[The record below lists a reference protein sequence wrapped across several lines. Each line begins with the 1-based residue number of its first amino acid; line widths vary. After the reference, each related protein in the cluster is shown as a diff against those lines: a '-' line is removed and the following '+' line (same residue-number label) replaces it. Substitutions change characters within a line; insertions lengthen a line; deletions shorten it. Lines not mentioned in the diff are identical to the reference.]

1 MYNYNLGTMMTFTI
15 VMGMVMIWLFGSFA
29 KRDSEDWNKTFE
41 RKGMKITR
49 IILMCIWGIYVV
61 APLIALIF
69 GWDKIRDSQKV
80 SYVSYLMLGLS
91 LFYYELTFR
100 QSPRSI
106 WVKIRKVFA
115 YILISGLYIAF
126 LPTTLLQ
133 LTTGKVAGVYG
144 NALGTI
150 LISNTLIYGISILII
165 WLLLKQYKRDKY
177 IPYTKNGIGKSAETS
192 ELPSTNKDIQQN
204 EILQN
209 NHVTIASSIEISPK
223 QKPNLKQTKQV
234 DGYVHRYLIY
244 YAILV
249 VIYLVFSSIGVIQG
263 WCTGIMSIIGVL
275 IFPSLLPIGLYKLI
289 SNMFDGRLNAGDN
302 KKRLLAYYLIYEIIL
317 VVLTIILL
325 ILSEPDEPD
334 TKGFFILMAI
344 MALLSFLPIGI
355 TYIKQLL
362 NDNTAE
368 QVDSVVHTEAPKKE
382 KRKIQINKKKLK
394 WVFAC
399 ALSFLVVIGGITLYK
414 YIHDDYLPKN
424 KLDKAV
430 ENILVKFK
438 DENTRTEYALYILSK
453 EHDWGYGQIKTNP
466 SWWRKGN
473 YDETIFFL
481 PQDGN
486 TYIKCFALFPYRE
499 EAYDWIE
506 SQAYLENPECQ
517 YHLGRIYYHGDEYY
531 IFKGTPYTTNENG
544 YERNVK
550 CDKEKAAY
558 WWLESAQNGYV
569 RAFNNIGLCYMD
581 GTGVK
586 KDMHKAIEWL
596 KKGAESGE
604 PYAQLNYG
612 DLFLNGV
619 EIVTGSHT
627 KKVPVSVYG
636 YVYDWE
642 TEEVFHYT
650 TLIPKDVEQAKYW
663 WKKAAAQGNEKAK
676 ERLQKI
682 YN

>member
-1 MYNYNLGTMMTFTI
+1 MTFTI
-15 VMGMVMIWLFGSFA
+15 IVGIVFFALFGKFA
-29 KRDSEDWNKTFE
+29 KRDSKDWNKTFE

-80 SYVSYLMLGLS
+80 SYVSYIMLGLS

-115 YILISGLYIAF
+115 YTLIGGLYIAIF
-126 LPTTLLQ
+126 PSTLLQ
-133 LTTGKVAGVYG
+133 FITGRVAGVYG
-144 NALGTI
+144 NAIGTI
-150 LISNTLIYGISILII
+150 LISNTLIYGSSILII

-177 IPYTKNGIGKSAETS
+177 VPYTKNGIEKSAETM
-192 ELPSTNKDIQQN
+192 ELPSIDKNIQQN

-209 NHVTIASSIEISPK
+209 NHVTIASSIEIPQK
-223 QKPNLKQTKQV
+223 QKPNLKLTKQV

-244 YAILV
+244 YVILV
-249 VIYLVFSSIGVIQG
+249 VIYLVFSSIGVIHG

-289 SNMFDGRLNAGDN
+289 SNMFDGRLNAGN
-302 KKRLLAYYLIYEIIL
+302 SKKRLLAYFLIYEIIL

-334 TKGFFILMAI
+334 TKGFFIQMTIL
-344 MALLSFLPIGI
+344 ALLSFLPIGI

-362 NDNTAE
+362 NENTAE
-368 QVDSVVHTEAPKKE
+368 QIDSGVHIEAPKKE
-382 KRKIQINKKKLK
+382 KRKIQFNKKTLK
-394 WVFAC
+394 WVLVC
-399 ALSFLVVIGGITLYK
+399 VLSILVIIGGITLYK
-414 YIHDDYLPKN
+414 YIHDDYFPRK
-424 KLDKAV
+424 KLDNAV
-430 ENILVKFK
+430 LEIIEKFNN
-438 DENTRTEYALYILSK
+438 EETRTEYALYIL
-453 EHDWGYGQIKTNP
+453 EQNRRNDGGYEGHDWGYGSLNYKD
-466 SWWRKGN
+466 SWIRGDYDPHLSYYESNGN
-473 YDETIFFL
+473 Y
-481 PQDGN
+481 
-486 TYIKCFALFPYRE
+486 YINYYGLYGYRE

-506 SQAYLENPECQ
+506 SQACQGNAECQ
-517 YHLGRIYYHGDEYY
+517 YHLGMMYYNGDCYY
-531 IFKGTPYTTNENG
+531 IFKGTPYTIYENG
-544 YERNVK
+544 YKKEVK

-650 TLIPKDVEQAKYW
+650 TLIPKDIEQAKYW
-663 WKKAAAQGNEKAK
+663 WKKAAAQGNETAK